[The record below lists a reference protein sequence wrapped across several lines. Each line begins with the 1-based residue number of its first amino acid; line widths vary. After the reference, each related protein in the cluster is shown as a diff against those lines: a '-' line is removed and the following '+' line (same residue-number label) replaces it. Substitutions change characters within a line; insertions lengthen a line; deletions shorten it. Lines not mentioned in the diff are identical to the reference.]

1 MKGTAQLERAHFKK
15 CVVPVTI
22 QHSVWIGK
30 KRQSWRLM
38 VLRPFFFFKKKKKC
52 FHSGVV
58 GTNCHVVLGRHLFLC
73 HFKV

>member
-22 QHSVWIGK
+22 QQSVWIGK

-38 VLRPFFFFKKKKKC
+38 VLIPFYLFFFKKKKNV
-52 FHSGVV
+52 FTQGWLAL
-58 GTNCHVVLGRHLFLC
+58 TAMWF
-73 HFKV
+73 